1 MAENRVQCR
10 PYQFIHQDGRGVVR
24 AGELACHPFASELEF
39 PRAGLDIDDW
49 VVVEQALVNRAKFL
63 RTHVTVVDSREN
75 LLVAEVTQVPDR
87 LEQVA
92 VRNCS
97 TVQIRTVTAREESAE
112 SRQPDPRLSALQGR
126 EQNPQRGP
134 KILVVVVV
142 TSHQCA
148 VSQPR
153 HRVAFGVDSPHVVTG
168 VRNVQ

>member
-1 MAENRVQCR
+1 M
-10 PYQFIHQDGRGVVR
+10 
-24 AGELACHPFASELEF
+24 
-39 PRAGLDIDDW
+39 
-49 VVVEQALVNRAKFL
+49 VVEQALVNRAQFL
-63 RTHVTVVDSREN
+63 RAHVAIVDSHEY
-75 LLVAEVTQVPDR
+75 LLVAKVTQVPDR

-92 VRNCS
+92 VRDS
-97 TVQIRTVTAREESAE
+97 RTVQIRTVTTREESAE
-112 SRQPDPRLSALQGR
+112 SRQPDPRLPSLQGR